1 VSDEESGRAVE
12 FSGPERVD
20 VVPAEDPVPARDG
33 VVVSASVSAVNAGS
47 ELLAYRGELGPET
60 VADEELSALDGDP
73 DVADRL
79 VTDRVPVAAAADRYR
94 DETLNDHLDG
104 NPSAERLARAL
115 FDALA
120 GVDAPAAT
128 ELTVTVREDDVAS
141 VSYAGELR

>member
-1 VSDEESGRAVE
+1 MSDEESGRAVK

-47 ELLAYRGELGPET
+47 ELLACRGELGPET

-79 VTDRVPVAAAADRYR
+79 VTDRVPVADAPTAYR
-94 DETLNDHLDG
+94 
-104 NPSAERLARAL
+104 RLADGTEPTLQLL
-115 FDALA
+115 FAY
-120 GVDAPAAT
+120 PCT
-128 ELTVTVREDDVAS
+128 N
-141 VSYAGELR
+141 